1 MEAVDISEVEVEV
14 GMQMRLPI
22 AVIIR
27 MMQLV
32 VEDQVVAQR

>member
-1 MEAVDISEVEVEV
+1 MEVEGISEVEAEV
-14 GMQMRLPI
+14 GMQMQLPI
-22 AVIIR
+22 VVIIR